1 MDLSIII
8 VSWNTLEMTR
18 DCLAT
23 VAPGHGDLKVELFVV
38 DNASTDGSADM
49 VQTEFPDVHLIRNA
63 DNRGFAAAN
72 NQAFARA
79 SGRHILLL
87 NSDTL
92 LHGDVLSASVS
103 WLDAHPKAGAM
114 GCRVV
119 NADGS
124 TQLTCSRFPSFLNL
138 LLQTLGLDR
147 FAGGPAFL
155 LRYRMQD
162 WDRDEQRNVEVI
174 SGCYLLVRREVLSE
188 VGYLDEAFFCYGEE
202 TDWCRRIT
210 NAGWELSFAPVGTI
224 THFGSGATR
233 SLNHRRDMLLTEG
246 VVRLHRKHGG
256 FAAGLSVWML
266 LFVFNL
272 SRALFWSGG
281 QLFGREAWRDR
292 ARHFRRI
299 SREYRRTWPG
309 TETSS

>member
-8 VSWNTLEMTR
+8 VSWNTREMTR

-23 VAPGHGDLKVELFVV
+23 VASGHGDLKVEVFVV

-49 VQTEFPDVHLIRNA
+49 VAAEFPDVHLIRNA

-79 SGRHILLL
+79 SGRYVLLL

-92 LHGDVLSASVS
+92 VHGDVLSASVT
-103 WLDAHPKAGAM
+103 WLDTHPEDGAM

-147 FAGGPAFL
+147 LAGGPAFL
-155 LRYRMQD
+155 RRYRMQD

-174 SGCYLLVRREVLSE
+174 SGCYLLLRREVLNA

-202 TDWCRRIT
+202 TDWCRRI
-210 NAGWELSFAPVGTI
+210 NDAGWNLSFAPVGTI

-256 FAAGLSVWML
+256 VAAGLAVWML

-272 SRALFWSGG
+272 SRALYWSSG
-281 QLFGREAWRDR
+281 QLLGLEAWRDR

-299 SREYRRTWPG
+299 TLEYRRTWPD